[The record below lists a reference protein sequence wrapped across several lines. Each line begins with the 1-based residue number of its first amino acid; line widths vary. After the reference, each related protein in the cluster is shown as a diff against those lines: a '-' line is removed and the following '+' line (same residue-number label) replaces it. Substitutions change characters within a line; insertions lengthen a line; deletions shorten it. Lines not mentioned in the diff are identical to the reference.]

1 MIKAKDNIY
10 KITPYIGG
18 ESTAKDGQRII
29 KLSSN
34 EGPFGPPPLAVA
46 AMQEAAKEISR
57 YPDGGCHALRDAL
70 AQKNNIPA
78 DNIVCGAGS
87 DEIISLLCQAYTG
100 VGDEVLYSAHGFLM
114 YAISAKAAGAT
125 PVSVPENDLTMDV
138 DGLLA
143 AVTDKTKILFL
154 ANPNNP
160 TGSYLKG
167 DDVLRLHAG
176 LPKDV
181 LLVLDAAYTE
191 YVDDPDY
198 IDGHDLVKQHD
209 NVVVTR
215 TFSKIY
221 AMGGVRL
228 GWMHGPDHVV
238 DIMNRVR
245 GPFNVS
251 IEAQAAGVAALKDE
265 VFIQRSLENN
275 KKSLEM
281 SRTAFEDMGL
291 KVYPSAG
298 NFLLVD
304 FGDADRA
311 ENVRLALKDEGIL
324 IRQVGAY
331 GLPTCLRI
339 TMGTQEEMA
348 LVIEAIK
355 AYITIDD

>member
-1 MIKAKDNIY
+1 
-10 KITPYIGG
+10 
-18 ESTAKDGQRII
+18 
-29 KLSSN
+29 
-34 EGPFGPPPLAVA
+34 
-46 AMQEAAKEISR
+46 
-57 YPDGGCHALRDAL
+57 
-70 AQKNNIPA
+70 
-78 DNIVCGAGS
+78 
-87 DEIISLLCQAYTG
+87 
-100 VGDEVLYSAHGFLM
+100 
-114 YAISAKAAGAT
+114 
-125 PVSVPENDLTMDV
+125 MDV
-138 DGLLA
+138 DGLLD
-143 AVTDKTKILFL
+143 AVTDNTKILFL

-176 LPKDV
+176 LPKNV
-181 LLVLDAAYTE
+181 MLVLDAAYTE

-198 IDGHDLVKQHD
+198 IDGHDLVTQHD

-238 DIMNRVR
+238 DIMNRIR

-275 KKSLEM
+275 KKSKEM

-304 FGDADRA
+304 FADADRA